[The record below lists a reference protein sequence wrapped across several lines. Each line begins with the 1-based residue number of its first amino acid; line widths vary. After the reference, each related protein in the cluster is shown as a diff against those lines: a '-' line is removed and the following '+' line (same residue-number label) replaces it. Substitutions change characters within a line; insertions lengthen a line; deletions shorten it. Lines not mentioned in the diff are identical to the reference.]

1 MTKGDDTDVRLVRI
15 ERKLDALLDLT
26 QSLYVRLENLSTVQ
40 HNEGVAMLD
49 RVVAL
54 ETAVW
59 EPAPPIKRKRQ
70 R

>member
-1 MTKGDDTDVRLVRI
+1 MTKGDDVEVRLQRI
-15 ERKLDALLDLT
+15 ERKVDALTDLVYAL
-26 QSLYVRLENLSTVQ
+26 SARLENLSTVS
-40 HNEGVAMLD
+40 HNAGVAMLD

-59 EPAPPIKRKRQ
+59 EPAPPIKGKRQ